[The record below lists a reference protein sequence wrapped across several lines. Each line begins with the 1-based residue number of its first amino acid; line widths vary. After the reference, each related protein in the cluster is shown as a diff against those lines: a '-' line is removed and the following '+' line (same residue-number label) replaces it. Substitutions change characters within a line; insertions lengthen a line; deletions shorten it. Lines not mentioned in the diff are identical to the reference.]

1 MTCKT
6 ATGWSVLA
14 SLLLALLLP
23 LPAVGQ
29 SSLVQ
34 DFWLL
39 DEFMAAHPG
48 EAASAQ
54 AFADRVT
61 NPAQAV
67 TWKRDEPLE
76 IVVVYP
82 GLQASDYW
90 RRSVSSFRARMSEL
104 GIPFNLVDHFTRPG
118 TDLRLQS
125 RLIGD
130 AMESAP
136 DYLVFTLDAL
146 RHRGMIERVM
156 AKGETKIILQNITTP
171 LRAFDQRQ
179 PFLYVGFD
187 HGVGARLLA
196 ERYKQMKPQGGRYA
210 IFYGP
215 RGYVSRMRGGIFQ
228 QVMSEHPNTELVAS
242 YYVGFDRERAR
253 RGAIEL
259 LHNEKDLDFI
269 YACSTDIAIGI
280 VDALKETGRLG
291 SLLVNGWGG
300 GAIELAAIEDGEL
313 DFTVMRMN
321 DDNGVAMA
329 EAIRLDVE
337 GAAAEVPTVYSGE
350 FRLVDR
356 TTSKETL
363 AAYRKHAFRY
373 SK

>member
-6 ATGWSVLA
+6 AWGWPVLA
-14 SLLLALLLP
+14 SLLLAFLSP
-23 LPAVGQ
+23 LPAIGQ

-48 EAASAQ
+48 EAARSQ
-54 AFADRVT
+54 AFAERVT

-67 TWKRDEPLE
+67 TSQRDEPLE

-156 AKGETKIILQNITTP
+156 AKGETRIILQNITTP

-196 ERYKQMKPQGGRYA
+196 ERYKRMMPQGGRYA

-215 RGYVSRMRGGIFQ
+215 RGYVSRMRGGTFQ
-228 QVMSEHPNTELVAS
+228 QVMSDHPDTELVAS

-259 LHNEKDLDFI
+259 LRNESDLDFI

-291 SLLVNGWGG
+291 SVLVNGWGG
-300 GAIELAAIEDGEL
+300 GAIELAAIEEGEL

-329 EAIRLDVE
+329 EAIRLDME
-337 GAAAEVPTVYSGE
+337 GATAEVPAVYSGE
-350 FRLVDR
+350 FRLVDK